1 MPVYRYRSFDDA
13 RRALWTRS
21 DAPDLA
27 DRIRRLWAFSARLY
41 PRRYT
46 PGVRKFRTIEDANR
60 DRESRDLA
68 RRDGE

>member
-1 MPVYRYRSFDDA
+1 MPVYRYRNFEEA

-27 DRIRRLWAFSARLY
+27 DRIRRLWLFSARIC
-41 PRRYT
+41 PRRHL
-46 PGVRKFRTIEDANR
+46 PGVTKFRSIEEANR
-60 DRESRDLA
+60 DRADRQPS